1 MPLAVI
7 IVRKISR
14 FLNAGTRRGKEIVMQ
29 SRLIKPGLVAVILL
43 FLLAGLPA
51 VPAQAGEPWEFLEDF
66 ALVPGAVSRVEDGYV
81 AAVFHSSEKG
91 LFALIIFPGVCG
103 SQSCNVKD
111 PVAYFVVDTKGLL
124 VKLHVEPGTELSLLI
139 AGFQSA

>member
-1 MPLAVI
+1 
-7 IVRKISR
+7 
-14 FLNAGTRRGKEIVMQ
+14 MQ
-29 SRLIKPGLVAVILL
+29 SRLIKLGLVSVIHL
-43 FLLAGLPA
+43 FLLAVLLT
-51 VPAQAGEPWEFLEDF
+51 VPAQAGEPWKFIEDF

-81 AAVFHSSEKG
+81 AAVFHNSEKR
-91 LFALIIFPGVCG
+91 LFALIIYPGVCG

-124 VKLHVEPGTELSLLI
+124 VELHVVEPGTELSSLI

>member
-1 MPLAVI
+1 MPVAMI
-7 IVRKISR
+7 IVRKVSG

-29 SRLIKPGLVAVILL
+29 SRLIKRVLVAVIL
-43 FLLAGLPA
+43 FILLALLPS
-51 VPAQAGEPWEFLEDF
+51 VPAQAGEPWKFLEDF
-66 ALVPGAVSRVEDGYV
+66 ALVPGAVTRVEDGYV
-81 AAVFHSSEKG
+81 AAVFHNSEKR
-91 LFALIIFPGVCG
+91 LFALIVYSGVCG

-124 VKLHVEPGTELSLLI
+124 VKFHLEPGAEISSVI